1 MRTARTVGDLR
12 QAVAAWRG
20 EGHSVGLVPTMGG
33 LHDGHLSLVRR
44 ARAES
49 DRTVATVFVN
59 PRQFAPDEDFADYPR
74 REAADA
80 ALLAAEGA
88 DLMFAPPREEMYPDG
103 FTTTVSVPDLSQG
116 LCAESRPHFFDGVAT
131 VVAKLL
137 IQCLPDAA
145 YFGEKDYQQLQ
156 VIRRLA
162 RDLDLPVRIE
172 GVPTVREPDGLA
184 LSSRNAYLT
193 DAERRIAPALHRA
206 MAGAVDRLA
215 AGAAPAG
222 ALAACRDEILGAG
235 FASVDY
241 VSLADAETLAPLDAL
256 DALGGRAA
264 RLLAAAW
271 LGKARLIDNLAVSRA
286 GA

>member
-1 MRTARTVGDLR
+1 MRTVRSVGDLR
-12 QAVAAWRG
+12 QAVATWRRG
-20 EGHSVGLVPTMGG
+20 DHSVGLVPTMGG
-33 LHDGHLSLVRR
+33 LHDGHLGLVRR
-44 ARAES
+44 ARA
-49 DRTVATVFVN
+49 DCRRTVATLFVN

-80 ALLAAEGA
+80 ALLEAEGV
-88 DLMFAPPREEMYPDG
+88 DLMFAPARAEMYPDG
-103 FTTTVSVPDLSQG
+103 FTTTISVPDLNRG
-116 LCAESRPHFFDGVAT
+116 LCADSRPHFFDGVAT

-172 GVPTVREPDGLA
+172 GVATVREPDGLA

-193 DAERRIAPALHRA
+193 VDERGVAPALHRA
-206 MAGAVDRLA
+206 MVRTVEKLTGGA
-215 AGAAPAG
+215 PPPE
-222 ALAACRDEILGAG
+222 ALARCRDEILAAG

-241 VSLADAETLAPLDAL
+241 VALVDAETLEPLDAV
-256 DALGGRAA
+256 DAAGARPA

-271 LGKARLIDNLAVSRA
+271 LGNARLIDNLAVT
-286 GA
+286 